1 MKFAPRTGRI
11 KQVGHRTADYRADNT
26 EHDRP
31 CDRQMHMHER
41 LGDTTYEEADEEI
54 PNEVKHMFVVTSTIW
69 KFNP

>member
-11 KQVGHRTADYRADNT
+11 KEVGHRTADYRADNT

-54 PNEVKHMFVVTSTIW
+54 PNEVKHIFVVTSTIW

>member
-1 MKFAPRTGRI
+1 MKFAPCTGRI

-26 EHDRP
+26 EHDGPR
-31 CDRQMHMHER
+31 DGQMHMHER